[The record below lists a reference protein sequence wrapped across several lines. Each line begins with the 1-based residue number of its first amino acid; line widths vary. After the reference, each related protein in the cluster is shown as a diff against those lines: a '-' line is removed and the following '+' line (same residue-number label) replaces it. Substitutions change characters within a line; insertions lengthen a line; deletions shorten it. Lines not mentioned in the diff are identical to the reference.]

1 MIMAVMMLVVMI
13 VPVIMA
19 AELKHIVGM
28 IVAVVMIAIGTVHV
42 AGLAMGRVHV
52 CPGMVIMAMPM
63 VVTVIMMVMIMNLVA
78 VVVVLAVDLVL
89 SVAVIM
95 AVLMIMAVAPVL
107 AAMVV
112 GAALGPEGPCDLR
125 GRAALSADHVRQDM
139 VVLDVEGIGGDFR
152 RGVPVADVPG
162 HAHQPERVLGAHL
175 DQILGGS
182 RDQHKTAILQLQRV
196 AFRQHARL
204 VEIEQDVAAMIGL
217 QHGAPALAVLMG
229 EHNGVDD
236 LVGPDGGL
244 ADDAGGALHGT
255 ILGGAAT
262 ALLRTM

>member
-1 MIMAVMMLVVMI
+1 VMMLVVMI
-13 VPVIMA
+13 VFVIMA
-19 AELKHIVGM
+19 ADLKHIVGM

-42 AGLAMGRVHV
+42 AGLAMVRVHV
-52 CPGMVIMAMPM
+52 CLVMVIMAMPM

-78 VVVVLAVDLVL
+78 VDLVL
-89 SVAVIM
+89 SVAV
-95 AVLMIMAVAPVL
+95 IMAVAPVL

-125 GRAALSADHVRQDM
+125 GRAALSADHFRQDM

-182 RDQHKTAILQLQRV
+182 LDQHKTAILQLQRV
-196 AFRQHARL
+196 AFRQYARL

-217 QHGAPALAVLMG
+217 QHGAPALAVIMG

-255 ILGGAAT
+255 ILGGAAA

>member
-13 VPVIMA
+13 VFVIMA
-19 AELKHIVGM
+19 ADLKHIVGM

-52 CPGMVIMAMPM
+52 CLVMVIMAMPM

-78 VVVVLAVDLVL
+78 VVVDLVL
-89 SVAVIM
+89 ALAVIM
-95 AVLMIMAVAPVL
+95 TVAPVL

-125 GRAALSADHVRQDM
+125 GRAALSADHFREDM

-162 HAHQPERVLGAHL
+162 HAHQPERVLGTHL